1 MVTISKDLPHTFAD
15 GFTFA
20 RRTRD
25 PQFRQH
31 LKDIGWHSDQD
42 IVMAE
47 DMEPVT
53 AVIAR
58 IIDDQA
64 SSPCLIAIRHDDEPF
79 GFRFLFAEV
88 AKIQRRWWR
97 RPPPHRRTQPIS
109 IAHDASIGMLYSS
122 LQRCGEY
129 IPNEWVKPVLFERPS
144 A

>member
-47 DMEPVT
+47 DTEPVV
-53 AVIAR
+53 AVLAR
-58 IIDDQA
+58 IIDDQV
-64 SSPCLIAIRHDDEPF
+64 SSPCLIAIRYDSEPF

-88 AKIQRRWWR
+88 SHAERRWWHAPR
-97 RPPPHRRTQPIS
+97 RRSQIN
-109 IAHDASIGMLYSS
+109 IAADASIGMLYSS
-122 LQRCGEY
+122 LQHCGEY